1 MPKLAI
7 ALALVLVV
15 ASIQCAA
22 LCAAPANPPC
32 PHHHKTIDSCS
43 HELVYVQTAAI
54 EPAPR
59 IEIRLDLISFES
71 APIEASAVHAAAPS
85 YPPLRL

>member
-1 MPKLAI
+1 MAKLAI
-7 ALALVLVV
+7 TLALILVV
-15 ASIQCAA
+15 ASIQCVA

-43 HELVYVQTAAI
+43 HELVYLQTAAI

-59 IEIRLDLISFES
+59 IEIRPDVTPFES
-71 APIEASAVHAAAPS
+71 RSVQASAVRAAVPS
-85 YPPLRL
+85 CPPLRL